1 MLADCFV
8 LRIAIATAIN
18 TSMKVFVMLI
28 MLLHL
33 DPDGLPYT
41 TAMQQ
46 SPLIEYNTLQECE
59 LASES
64 KRTAMLKSSRQ
75 YPDLAIVN
83 IVIECVDSSEADF
96 DINNI
101 VI

>member
-1 MLADCFV
+1 
-8 LRIAIATAIN
+8 
-18 TSMKVFVMLI
+18 MKAYIMLI
-28 MLLHL
+28 MLLQL
-33 DPDGLPYT
+33 DSDDGLPYT
-41 TAMQQ
+41 TALQQ
-46 SPLIEYNTLQECE
+46 SPLIEYTTLQEFE
-59 LASES
+59 RAAEH

-96 DINNI
+96 DLNNI

>member
-1 MLADCFV
+1 
-8 LRIAIATAIN
+8 
-18 TSMKVFVMLI
+18 MKVFVMLI

-59 LASES
+59 RAAEQ
-64 KRTAMLKSSRQ
+64 KRDAMLKSSRQ
-75 YPDLAIVN
+75 YPDLGIVDVR
-83 IVIECVDSSEADF
+83 IRCVDSAEIDF
-96 DINNI
+96 DATDIAI
-101 VI
+101 

>member
-1 MLADCFV
+1 
-8 LRIAIATAIN
+8 
-18 TSMKVFVMLI
+18 MKAYIMLI
-28 MLLHL
+28 MLLQL
-33 DPDGLPYT
+33 DPVDGLPYT
-41 TAMQQ
+41 TALQQ

-59 LASES
+59 RAAES

-83 IVIECVDSSEADF
+83 IIIECVDSSEADF